1 VSGRLGRVL
10 VVDDESIV
18 RTLFEVLLARR
29 GHTVTTAASV
39 AEGRAA
45 CKANPPDVVILDMF
59 MPDGSGVDLIR
70 TLRQLSPQMRIIAI
84 TGGGTS
90 EGFDVLLRAKD
101 AGADITLRKPV
112 PSDVIVE
119 AVEGLLASPS

>member
-1 VSGRLGRVL
+1 
-10 VVDDESIV
+10 
-18 RTLFEVLLARR
+18 
-29 GHTVTTAASV
+29 
-39 AEGRAA
+39 
-45 CKANPPDVVILDMF
+45 
-59 MPDGSGVDLIR
+59 
-70 TLRQLSPQMRIIAI
+70 MRIIAI

-119 AVEGLLASPS
+119 AVEGLLA

>member
-119 AVEGLLASPS
+119 AVEGLLA